1 MFRNW
6 VKRQLGGAAAGAVS
20 GAVVGSII
28 PVVGTGIGAMIGALG
43 GSTIGTIDL
52 VSDITERKKSHPE
65 ETFIE
70 RLTNLYE
77 DKES

>member
-1 MFRNW
+1 
-6 VKRQLGGAAAGAVS
+6 
-20 GAVVGSII
+20 
-28 PVVGTGIGAMIGALG
+28 MIGALG